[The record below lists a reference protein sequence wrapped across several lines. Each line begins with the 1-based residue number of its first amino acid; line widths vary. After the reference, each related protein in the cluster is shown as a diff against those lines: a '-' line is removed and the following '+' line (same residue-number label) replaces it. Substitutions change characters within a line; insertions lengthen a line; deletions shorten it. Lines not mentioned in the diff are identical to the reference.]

1 MQWAGRCAI
10 DVVKLED
17 RKLKERRSRKRS
29 ESMTP
34 VCTAMRHDGVCRT
47 IYDAA
52 IQSASTDRQSVHI
65 VCRCVKPGLKQV
77 HRIVTGWYG
86 ATRPILAGTTKPG

>member
-1 MQWAGRCAI
+1 MGALLDLLVGEVQQSRRTFGGTMQWAGRCAI

-52 IQSASTDRQSVHI
+52 IQSASTDR
-65 VCRCVKPGLKQV
+65 
-77 HRIVTGWYG
+77 
-86 ATRPILAGTTKPG
+86 